1 MTSMPASR
9 SARAMTF
16 APRSCPSRP
25 GLATKTRILRWET
38 AAVGNDATS
47 YWTGFS
53 RRLQNLDLIVF
64 AKDGPQ
70 LVHDLA
76 QGGVGPHRLQDGRHQ
91 VFGARGRLPHPGQG
105 RPHPAGVPLPPH
117 PGQALPLLGFDFR
130 PDLQDGDRRLLVDG
144 VGVDADDDLL
154 ARLDAALVFVGR

>member
-64 AKDGPQ
+64 AKYGPQ

-76 QGGVGPHRLQDGRHQ
+76 LCCVGPHSLQDVRHLLFSSL
-91 VFGARGRLPHPGQG
+91 VLYPHPVQ
-105 RPHPAGVPLPPH
+105 
-117 PGQALPLLGFDFR
+117 
-130 PDLQDGDRRLLVDG
+130 
-144 VGVDADDDLL
+144 
-154 ARLDAALVFVGR
+154 